1 MAGVLDSVNQRT
13 QLVGENRLELLLF
26 RLSGKQI
33 YGINVFKVK
42 EVLQCPPLNQLPRR
56 HPVVRGVAHI
66 RGGTI
71 SIIDMNLA
79 TGQGALENLEKC
91 FVIITEY
98 NRSTQGFLVSGV
110 ERIVNLNWGDVHPP
124 PKGSGN
130 ENYLTAVTEIDG
142 KLVEILDVE
151 LILSQVSPMNE
162 EITEGV
168 IEDGI
173 AERVIKKHILIADDS
188 TIARKQIQRVVE
200 SLGIQTTVVKDG
212 RQALTYLEDMVA
224 DGKDPYSE
232 LIMVISD
239 IEMPEMDGYTFT
251 TEVRKNPQLNELY
264 IVLHTS
270 LSGVF
275 NESMVKKVG
284 ADKFLAKFNPD
295 ELARRVNKRVME
307 MTGEAIIEDE
317 EDD

>member
-1 MAGVLDSVNQRT
+1 
-13 QLVGENRLELLLF
+13 
-26 RLSGKQI
+26 
-33 YGINVFKVK
+33 
-42 EVLQCPPLNQLPRR
+42 
-56 HPVVRGVAHI
+56 
-66 RGGTI
+66 
-71 SIIDMNLA
+71 
-79 TGQGALENLEKC
+79 
-91 FVIITEY
+91 
-98 NRSTQGFLVSGV
+98 
-110 ERIVNLNWGDVHPP
+110 
-124 PKGSGN
+124 
-130 ENYLTAVTEIDG
+130 
-142 KLVEILDVE
+142 
-151 LILSQVSPMNE
+151 MNE
-162 EITEGV
+162 EISEGV

-284 ADKFLAKFNPD
+284 ANKFLAKFNPD
-295 ELARRVNKRVME
+295 ELARRVNKRILE